1 VAGFLLRTLVSAF
14 AIWVAAAIVPGL
26 DVAGGGTLLLAG
38 LLLGLVNATVRPLV
52 ILLTFPLT
60 LLSLGLFLWV
70 VNAGMLA
77 LVAAMLEGMRLS
89 GFLPALLG
97 SLIVSLVSTA
107 ASWWVG
113 PRGRV
118 EVLIVERRGRD

>member
-1 VAGFLLRTLVSAF
+1 MPGFLLRALVSAF
-14 AIWVAAAIVPGL
+14 AIWVAAAVVPGL
-26 DVAGGGTLLLAG
+26 RVAGVGTLLLAG
-38 LLLGLVNATVRPLV
+38 LLLGLVNAVVRPLV
-52 ILLTFPLT
+52 IVLTFPLT
-60 LLSLGLFLWV
+60 LLTLGLFLWV
-70 VNAGMLA
+70 VNAAMLA
-77 LVAAMLEGMRLS
+77 LVAAMLDGMTLS

-118 EVLIVERRGRD
+118 ELLVVERRG

>member
-1 VAGFLLRTLVSAF
+1 LPGFLLRTLVSAF

-26 DVAGGGTLLLAG
+26 HVAGAGTLLLAG

-60 LLSLGLFLWV
+60 LATLGLFLWV

-77 LVAAMLEGMRLS
+77 LVAAMLDGMTLS

-97 SLIVSLVSTA
+97 SLIVSLVSAA

-118 EVLIVERRGRD
+118 EVLVFEQRG

>member
-1 VAGFLLRTLVSAF
+1 VPGFLLRALVSAF

-26 DVAGGGTLLLAG
+26 DVVGAGTLLLAG
-38 LLLGLVNATVRPLV
+38 FLLGLVNAFVRPLV
-52 ILLTFPLT
+52 IVLTFPLT
-60 LLSLGLFLWV
+60 LVTLGLFLWV
-70 VNAGMLA
+70 VNAAMLA
-77 LVAAMLEGMRLS
+77 LVAAMLDGMTVA

-118 EVLIVERRGRD
+118 EVLVFEQRG

>member
-1 VAGFLLRTLVSAF
+1 MPGFLLRALVSAF

-26 DVAGGGTLLLAG
+26 TVVGAGTLLLAG
-38 LLLGLVNATVRPLV
+38 ILLGLVNATVRPLAIV
-52 ILLTFPLT
+52 LTFPLT
-60 LLSLGLFLWV
+60 LATLGLFLWV
-70 VNAGMLA
+70 VNAAMLA
-77 LVAAMLEGMRLS
+77 LVAAMLEGMTLS

-97 SLIVSLVSTA
+97 SLVVSLVSTA

-118 EVLIVERRGRD
+118 EVLVFEQRG